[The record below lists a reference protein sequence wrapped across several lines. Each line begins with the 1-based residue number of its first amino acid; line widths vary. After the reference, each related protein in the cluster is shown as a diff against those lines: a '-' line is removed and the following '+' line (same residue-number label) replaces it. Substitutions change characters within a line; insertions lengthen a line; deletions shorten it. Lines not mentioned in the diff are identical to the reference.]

1 MGLIG
6 DINNNYSLDLKI
18 KAMNGMRPGT
28 FDHILYKNSNFR
40 NDFTPGVWMQ
50 AANDSSK
57 IPKVSI

>member
-18 KAMNGMRPGT
+18 KAMNGMRPG
-28 FDHILYKNSNFR
+28 
-40 NDFTPGVWMQ
+40 MQ